1 KRREDRPI
9 ASAKLTRAERRR
21 AKHDQGA
28 LREPPALGEATAPA
42 KPPVPLLQKTWVLG
56 LAGSLLLWAAFP
68 PLGVWPLAWIAPVPW
83 LMLVRRE
90 QLAGRRP
97 YRTIWLTGCLFW
109 LGVLHW
115 LRLPHPA
122 TSLGWV
128 ALSLYLAV
136 YLPLFVGLSRV
147 AVHRLHW
154 PLVVAA
160 PVVWTGLELLE
171 AHLLTGFNMAA
182 LGNSQFRW
190 IELIQVAD
198 LAGNYGVGFVVMF
211 GAACLARMAPCGER
225 RFAAWPLLPL

>member
-1 KRREDRPI
+1 M
-9 ASAKLTRAERRR
+9 TQAERRR

-28 LREPPALGEATAPA
+28 LRQPPGPGEATAPA
-42 KPPVPLLQKTWVLG
+42 QPPVGLLQKTWILG

-68 PLGVWPLAWIAPVPW
+68 PLGIWPLAWIAPVPW
-83 LMLVRRE
+83 LMLVRRDK
-90 QLAGRRP
+90 LAGRRP
-97 YRTIWLTGCLFW
+97 YRTIWLTGCAFW

-122 TSLGWV
+122 TSLGWL

-136 YLPLFVGLSRV
+136 YLPLFVGLSRA

-160 PVVWTGLELLE
+160 PVVWTGLELLQ
-171 AHLLTGFNMAA
+171 ARLLTGFNMAA

-225 RFAAWPLLPL
+225 RFAAWP